1 MSAPDE
7 APAIP
12 PRLRRLL
19 TAAWISLALH
29 AAVIALV
36 QVAPPAS
43 PGLGEPAI
51 EARLVPARAAAK
63 AEPPSPDTAA
73 ERVPALAPSVSADA
87 LPVEAPAPQAPLPE
101 QPTAVPEVADEQPAA
116 QPGGAVGQG
125 GAAAAATASAGRSHA
140 LPAG

>member
-1 MSAPDE
+1 MSAPVE

-19 TAAWISLALH
+19 TAAWLSLALH

-43 PGLGEPAI
+43 PGFAEPAI

-63 AEPPSPDTAA
+63 AVPPSPDTDAPA

-87 LPVEAPAPQAPLPE
+87 LPVETPAPQAPVPE
-101 QPTAVPEVADEQPAA
+101 QPAAVPEMAREQPAA
-116 QPGGAVGQG
+116 Q
-125 GAAAAATASAGRSHA
+125 
-140 LPAG
+140 

>member
-1 MSAPDE
+1 MRASAE

-43 PGLGEPAI
+43 PGFAEPAI

-63 AEPPSPDTAA
+63 AVPPSPDAPA
-73 ERVPALAPSVSADA
+73 ERVPARDRSRIPGGRRPRKAVRQGARA
-87 LPVEAPAPQAPLPE
+87 VEA
-101 QPTAVPEVADEQPAA
+101 
-116 QPGGAVGQG
+116 GGRRPCQ
-125 GAAAAATASAGRSHA
+125 
-140 LPAG
+140 